1 MAIESQCLTFQVTSW
16 REYCNYR
23 LRGPFTCLLVMV
35 LRLYVIFTFIWR
47 WGGVLHTA
55 CGTSQTSD
63 WIHDPYIQF
72 SSVTES
78 CPTLCNPMNC
88 STPGLPIHHQLLEFT
103 QPCAHWVSNAEGSSL
118 IPRLGRSPGE
128 GNGNSLLGEPMDRSL
143 AGYSPWRSKES
154 DMTGQACMQLYEG
167 ANVVIFTESE
177 SRMVVSRGWRE
188 G

>member
-88 STPGLPIHHQLLEFT
+88 STPGLPIHHQLPEFT
-103 QPCAHWVSNAEGSSL
+103 QTHVHGVRDAIQPSHLLSSPSPPAPNPSKHQSLFQWV
-118 IPRLGRSPGE
+118 
-128 GNGNSLLGEPMDRSL
+128 NSLRDSL
-143 AGYSPWRSKES
+143 LKKKI
-154 DMTGQACMQLYEG
+154 
-167 ANVVIFTESE
+167 IFQFRYTYLFSIL
-177 SRMVVSRGWRE
+177 S
-188 G
+188 

>member
-88 STPGLPIHHQLLEFT
+88 STPGLPIHHQLPEFT
-103 QPCAHWVSNAEGSSL
+103 QTYVDQVGDAIQPSYPLSSPSPPALNPSQHQGLFQWVSSL
-118 IPRLGRSPGE
+118 HQVAQVLEFQLQHQSFQWTPRTD
-128 GNGNSLLGEPMDRSL
+128 LL
-143 AGYSPWRSKES
+143 
-154 DMTGQACMQLYEG
+154 
-167 ANVVIFTESE
+167 
-177 SRMVVSRGWRE
+177 
-188 G
+188 